1 MYTRAGYLKYTI
13 ALGTLQYLE
22 KETKYVPWRTAL
34 NSLGFLDDILS
45 DRPGNGYFQV
55 GIGLFVFV
63 KVFMDCQRKQRRERS
78 NDLKS
83 EDQTGSMQTGKLMEN
98 SRFFLATV

>member
-1 MYTRAGYLKYTI
+1 MYTRAGHLKYTI

-45 DRPGNGYFQV
+45 DRRGNGYFQV

-63 KVFMDCQRKQRRERS
+63 KVFIGLSEEAGERGI
-78 NDLKS
+78 KWP
-83 EDQTGSMQTGKLMEN
+83 
-98 SRFFLATV
+98 